1 MASNLQTFLY
11 LDPLISPPLLSQCM
25 KKYLQAQSI
34 VSPGMYATGTA
45 TLLSPVFFYGL
56 VHLAGLGLDGAALA
70 FILCQLV
77 QVGSWLRGVLLR

>member
-1 MASNLQTFLY
+1 M
-11 LDPLISPPLLSQCM
+11 QCM

-56 VHLAGLGLDGAALA
+56 VHLAGLGLDGAAIA

-77 QVGSWLRGVLLR
+77 QVGDVM